1 MSPRPCRAPFV
12 SRFAFTLVELL
23 VVIAIIG
30 ILIALLLPA
39 VQAAREAARRAQCA
53 NNLKQIAVAMHNYH
67 SRFGSFPPGI
77 PSCTLRNYLQGGTQ
91 TGNYCQGPNWALSI
105 LPDMGERLVFDYV
118 RDAMSNQCN
127 ASDDLEHETGAVG
140 TQLMHFYLCPSAPR
154 MTQPLNTY
162 GHDLGDFGGG
172 LTKGNYAVCFGANY
186 YLDRIAA
193 GGYWE
198 NNPKTAGAF
207 GLVMLDGWRRVVQSE
222 AHKSMHGAWKLGNRQ
237 GVKIREI
244 TDGTSHTLMASE
256 VLGFDSELD
265 ARGVWALGAMGSTSF
280 TAKYPPNF
288 STPDRIAMC
297 EKTKIP
303 RGDPLYCTEYRAN
316 GQVYASARSSHPGI
330 VNAALCDG
338 AIRSYADDID
348 PVLWQSLATRAGG
361 EAATMANS
369 WR

>member
-1 MSPRPCRAPFV
+1 VSPRLCRAPFV
-12 SRFAFTLVELL
+12 SRPAFTLVELL

-30 ILIALLLPA
+30 MLVALLLPA

-53 NNLKQIAVAMHNYH
+53 NNLRQIAVALHNYH

-77 PSCTLRNYLQGGTQ
+77 PSCTLRNYMQGGTQ
-91 TGNYCQGPNWALSI
+91 TGNYCQGPNWALNI
-105 LPDMGERLVFDYV
+105 LPDLDDNILFEYV
-118 RDAMSNQCN
+118 RGAMGNQCN
-127 ASDDLEHETGAVG
+127 ASDDLEHETGSVG
-140 TQLMHFYLCPSAPR
+140 TGLMPFYLCPSASR

-172 LTKGNYAVCFGANY
+172 LTKGNYAACFGANY
-186 YLDRIAA
+186 YLDRATS

-198 NNPKTAGAF
+198 NDPKTAGAF
-207 GLVMLDGWRRVVQSE
+207 GLVMLDGWQRVVQRE
-222 AHKSMHGAWKLGNRQ
+222 AHKSMYGAWKMGNGQ

-244 TDGTSHTLMASE
+244 RDGTTHTLMVSE
-256 VLGFDSELD
+256 VLGFDSALD
-265 ARGVWALGAMGSTSF
+265 ARGVWTLGAMGSTSF
-280 TAKYPPNF
+280 TAKYTPNS

-303 RGDPLYCTEYRAN
+303 LGDPLYCTEYRVD

-338 AIRSYADDID
+338 SIRSYANDID
-348 PVLWQSLATRAGG
+348 PNLWQSLATRAGG
-361 EAATMANS
+361 EASTMAAG